1 MKKRFQTKKDKILTI
16 ANLISISR
24 IILCIPLVH
33 FLENGNNVYSFAII
47 LVMII
52 TDLLDGF
59 VARLADEITN
69 FGKLIDPLADKICFM
84 VVCIYLVF
92 NKGLYLLIF
101 FGLIVLR
108 DIIIIIIGSY
118 LMLNQNV
125 YLEANKTGKWF
136 IFVSSLMMI
145 SVIYGFTLSIM
156 SFLYSV
162 SVLLMLISTIQY
174 IKKYNKLFKNV
185 DEKSNVVV

>member
-1 MKKRFQTKKDKILTI
+1 MKKRFQTKKDRILTI
-16 ANLISISR
+16 ANFISISR
-24 IILCIPLVH
+24 IALCIPLVY
-33 FLENGNNVYSFAII
+33 FLENGNSIYSFIII
-47 LVMII
+47 LVMIL

-59 VARLADEITN
+59 VARLVNEITN

-92 NKGLYLLIF
+92 NKGLYLLVF

-108 DIIIIIIGSY
+108 DVIIIIIGSY
-118 LMLNQNV
+118 LMLNQNI

-145 SVIYGFTLSIM
+145 SVIYDFALSVM
-156 SFLYSV
+156 VFLYSV

-185 DEKSNVVV
+185 DGKSNVVV

>member
-1 MKKRFQTKKDKILTI
+1 MKKKFQTRKDKILTI
-16 ANLISISR
+16 ANLISVSR
-24 IILCIPLVH
+24 IVLCIPLVH
-33 FLENGNNVYSFAII
+33 FLENGNNIYSFIII
-47 LVMII
+47 LVMIL

-118 LMLNQNV
+118 LMLNQNI

-145 SVIYGFTLSIM
+145 SVIYSFALSVMAI
-156 SFLYSV
+156 LYSV

-185 DEKSNVVV
+185 DGKSNVVV

>member
-33 FLENGNNVYSFAII
+33 FLENGNNMYSFIII
-47 LVMII
+47 LVMIL

-136 IFVSSLMMI
+136 IFISSLMMI
-145 SVIYGFTLSIM
+145 SVIYDFALSIM
-156 SFLYSV
+156 SFLYSA

-174 IKKYNKLFKNV
+174 IKKYNKLFKNI
-185 DEKSNVVV
+185 DKKNNVVV

>member
-92 NKGLYLLIF
+92 NKGLYLLVF

-145 SVIYGFTLSIM
+145 SVIYSFALSVMAI
-156 SFLYSV
+156 LYSV

-185 DEKSNVVV
+185 DGKSNVVV

>member
-145 SVIYGFTLSIM
+145 SVIYSFALSVMAI
-156 SFLYSV
+156 LYSV

-185 DEKSNVVV
+185 DGKSNVVV